1 MEHQTMFSSLRN
13 GIQEFRA
20 SRIGF
25 RAQEALQA
33 GNFDECIALNLKA
46 LKMMEQIFGD
56 IAQTI
61 VYAWDLAEAYALYGR
76 FEDAALYYRR
86 VLEFVESNPS
96 SDLADAIGLPIVASK
111 LSEVLHE
118 QGRDEEAEKLNEKLE
133 LIASTSEESLIN
145 TQEDLDYFVQ
155 YYYQHKHPAL
165 VSSAMS
171 FLDKESEIPVETLMG
186 GVTGFYG
193 EVFRQNLDYLDKW
206 IIEIDESSERGKQ
219 LFLNALW
226 LSNTQKA
233 KEYLHQ
239 KATEETGDVRISIDK
254 FIESEPPDLKKL
266 IPSNP
271 AENDM
276 LWGAFLAIGD
286 PIYITNIIEAATEY
300 NNRVDYLLFM
310 VAATAKWSLV
320 SNAQQHEIV
329 HQTLENELDRFKGHK
344 INIIQDILD
353 KSQQPNGPNMVG
365 EDIQQVLEEQKNNG
379 IWLEYMENQ

>member
-1 MEHQTMFSSLRN
+1 MFSSLRN

>member
-1 MEHQTMFSSLRN
+1 MFSSIRDA
-13 GIQEFRA
+13 IQEYRA

-25 RAQEALQA
+25 RAQEALQNGDFA
-33 GNFDECIALNLKA
+33 ECIAQNLKA
-46 LKMMEQIFGD
+46 LKMMEQTFGD

-76 FEDAALYYRR
+76 YEDAELYYRR
-86 VLEFVESNPS
+86 VLEFVESNPA
-96 SDLADAIGLPIVASK
+96 SDLSDVISLPYVVGK
-111 LSEVLHE
+111 FSEVLRE
-118 QGRDEEAEKLNEKLE
+118 QGRADEVDKLHEKLE

-145 TQEDLDYFVQ
+145 TQEDLDCFAR
-155 YYYQHKHPAL
+155 YYYQNKHPAL

-171 FLDKESEIPVETLMG
+171 FIDKKSDVPVETLMG
-186 GVTGFYG
+186 GVIGFYG
-193 EVFRQNLDYLDKW
+193 EVFRRNPDYLGKW
-206 IIEIDESSERGKQ
+206 ILEIDKFSERGKQ

-233 KEYLHQ
+233 KEYLHK
-239 KATEETGDVRISIDK
+239 KATEETGEVRISMDK
-254 FIESEPPDLKKL
+254 YIESVPPDLGK
-266 IPSNP
+266 IVASNP

-286 PIYITNIIEAATEY
+286 PIYVRNIIKAATEY

-329 HQTLENELDRFKGHK
+329 HQTLENELGRFEGNKR
-344 INIIQDILD
+344 NIIQDILD
-353 KSQQPNGPNMVG
+353 NSQLPNGPSMIK

-379 IWLEYMENQ
+379 IWLEYLKNQ